1 MTPGGKAV
9 QIGVN
14 MRHASNASTHSK
26 SSVNSTNIVLATH
39 IAIQL
44 PKAGGK
50 ASWVRVGS
58 KGSIGGITIGGITI
72 GGITIGGI
80 TIGACCSPK
89 AAAVMVN
96 AAERCKQEHGIC

>member
-26 SSVNSTNIVLATH
+26 WYVNSTNIVLATH

-58 KGSIGGITIGGITI
+58 KGSIGGITVR
-72 GGITIGGI
+72 
-80 TIGACCSPK
+80 
-89 AAAVMVN
+89 AAAL
-96 AAERCKQEHGIC
+96 RQQQ

>member
-58 KGSIGGITIGGITI
+58 KGSIGGITVR
-72 GGITIGGI
+72 
-80 TIGACCSPK
+80 
-89 AAAVMVN
+89 AAAQGSSSDGQCCR
-96 AAERCKQEHGIC
+96 AL